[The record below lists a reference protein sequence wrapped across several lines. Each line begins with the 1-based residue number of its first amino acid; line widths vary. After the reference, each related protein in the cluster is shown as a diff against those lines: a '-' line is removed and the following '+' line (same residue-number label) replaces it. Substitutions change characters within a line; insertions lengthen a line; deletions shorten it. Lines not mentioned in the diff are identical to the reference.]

1 MDNTNLVQPSQAPSD
16 KKKILIVEDDFFIR
30 DLYELQARK
39 AGYDVVIAADGAEA
53 IEKTRKEAPDILLI
67 DLMLPKMDGLTVM
80 KTVKADSR
88 FSNTPCVIVTN
99 LEDATKEQEA
109 KSAGAAGYLLKI
121 QNTPEMVIQSL
132 ATYIH

>member
-53 IEKTRKEAPDILLI
+53 IEKARKEIPDILLI